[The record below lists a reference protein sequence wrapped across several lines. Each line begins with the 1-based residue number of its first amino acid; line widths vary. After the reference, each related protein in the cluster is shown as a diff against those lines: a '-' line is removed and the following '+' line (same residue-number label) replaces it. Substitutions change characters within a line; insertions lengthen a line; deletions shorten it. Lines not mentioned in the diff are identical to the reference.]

1 MKKYIYLSLAAGLA
15 ILFGTLFKTCSDL
28 HKYKNLYVRELTNVE
43 AYDRLHSEMEEQIR
57 EFKFTMDELRTSKD
71 SINQRLLRTIDSLKI
86 KDKNVQYLQ
95 YNTSIIQKIDTL
107 VLQDTIFKQPINI
120 DTVVGDSWYSMKL
133 ELKHPSTIITK
144 PTFKSEKQV
153 IISTKKEYN
162 KKPSKIFFIRWFQ
175 KKHLVTQVDVIE
187 SNPYIDNKENR
198 FIKIVKE

>member
-1 MKKYIYLSLAAGLA
+1 MKKYIYLALAVGLA

-28 HKYKNLYVRELTNVE
+28 QKYKSLYDRERTNVE
-43 AYDRLHSEMEEQIR
+43 AYDKLHSEMEEQIR
-57 EFKFTMDELRTSKD
+57 EFKFTMDEVRSSED
-71 SINQRLLRTIDSLKI
+71 SINQKLLKTIDSLKL

-95 YNTSIIQKIDTL
+95 YNTSIIQKIDT
-107 VLQDTIFKQPINI
+107 VVMQDTLFKQPVDI
-120 DTVVGDSWYSMKL
+120 DTIIGDSWYSMRL
-133 ELKHPSTIITK
+133 GLKYPSTIITK